1 MLTGTKLRVRRVV
14 EWTNA
19 NPTTTKH
26 RLGVA
31 IDAIG
36 AAFLNQIPT
45 GKLAKSD
52 DAQNSWQDFEC
63 YVDISAMIP
72 IRTDAV
78 FI

>member
-1 MLTGTKLRVRRVV
+1 M
-14 EWTNA
+14 
-19 NPTTTKH
+19 
-26 RLGVA
+26 
-31 IDAIG
+31 G